1 MSRTEA
7 DKAAVRLSRRAEQ
20 TGLFAASAFAP
31 GTFARSLG
39 PRSTIDQGVITGLVS
54 ALSYVLT
61 VAAQDALAALATA
74 GPARSAAEL
83 RRRVLLAD
91 LAAIP
96 AGLAVQRA
104 LPPRD
109 DEPVVRSLARQA
121 GWRAAATGFGSLLFT
136 GADEAA
142 DRIDDRIGA
151 GGLLTRLPVG
161 VPVGIV
167 VATGLEWQR
176 RRRLPD
182 QPDEPESARAS
193 AITSVGTAL
202 GVAGGLAALRVGE
215 RALAKLIGG
224 TLGGRLPGSVLTW
237 RLAGHGLVLGAAG
250 VGVSALWSR
259 AMQRIESGT
268 SVVDPVLADAVG
280 QQWVLPTCSGSKDS
294 LVSWASLGR
303 EGRRHVV
310 AAVHPRPVRNRPAG
324 TPDLSI
330 STVMK
335 KPAVADPIQI
345 YVSLDAGPTA
355 RERVDLALAEMDRT
369 GAWDRSMLLLV
380 SPTGTGYV
388 NYCAVAATE
397 YLSLGDLAT
406 VTLQYSKRP
415 SPLSLGKIDDAR
427 EQNRLLW
434 LEIAQRVRDMPAD
447 RRPRVVLFGESLG
460 AHTSQDVFIHWGTL
474 GPQALGIDRALWIG
488 TPYAS
493 RWMQQV
499 TIGSRLDTDPAAVA
513 MVNDFGQIEAMTPDR
528 RAGLRYVLVS
538 HDNDGVTKFGTD
550 LLLKAPGWLRDERPS
565 VQVIPP
571 YSPRGVPPSMRWRP
585 VTTFFQ
591 LLVDMKNAQI
601 PGTYAASGHDYR
613 PDLTRFV
620 SEVYGLP
627 ATEDELVRIEAAL
640 AEREATRAQL
650 LAPEPPASGATGTE
664 QTAG

>member
-1 MSRTEA
+1 MSRADA

-20 TGLFAASAFAP
+20 IGLLAASGFAP

-39 PRSTIDQGVITGLVS
+39 PRSALDQGVITGLVS
-54 ALSYVLT
+54 TLSYVLT
-61 VAAQDALAALATA
+61 VGAQDVLGALATA
-74 GPARSAAEL
+74 GPARSAAEM

-91 LAAIP
+91 LVAIP
-96 AGLAVQRA
+96 AGIAVQRA

-121 GWRAAATGFGSLLFT
+121 GWRAAVTGFGSLLFA
-136 GADEAA
+136 GAGAAA
-142 DRIDDRIGA
+142 DRLDARIGA
-151 GGLLTRLPVG
+151 DGRVSRLPVG
-161 VPVGIV
+161 VPVGV
-167 VATGLEWQR
+167 LVAAGLEWQR
-176 RRRLPD
+176 RRQLPD
-182 QPDEPESARAS
+182 QPNEPESASTS
-193 AITSVGTAL
+193 ALASVGTGL
-202 GVAGGLAALRVGE
+202 GVAAGLAALSVGE
-215 RALAKLIGG
+215 RAVASWISG
-224 TLGGRLPGSVLTW
+224 TLGSRLPGSTLTW

-250 VGVSALWSR
+250 AGVSVLWSR
-259 AMQRIESGT
+259 AMRGIESGT
-268 SVVDPVLADAVG
+268 SVVDPVLVDAIA
-280 QQWVLPTCSGSKDS
+280 QEWVLPTCSGSKDS

-310 AAVHPRPVRNRPAG
+310 SAVHPRPVTNRPAG
-324 TPDLSI
+324 VPDLSI
-330 STVMK
+330 PTVMK
-335 KPAVADPIQI
+335 KPAVAAPIQI
-345 YVSLDAGPTA
+345 YVSLDSAPTA
-355 RERVDLALAEMDRT
+355 RERVDLALAELDRT
-369 GAWDRSMLLLV
+369 NAWDRSLLMLV

-388 NYCAVAATE
+388 NYCAVAAAE
-397 YLSLGDLAT
+397 YLSLGDVAT

-434 LEIAQRVRDMPAD
+434 LEITQRVRNLPSD
-447 RRPRVVLFGESLG
+447 RRPKVVLFGESLG
-460 AHTSQDVFIHWGTL
+460 AHTSQDVFMHWGTL
-474 GPQALGIDRALWIG
+474 GPEALGIDRALWIG

-499 TIGSRLDTDPAAVA
+499 TLGSRPDTDPAAVA
-513 MVNDFGQIEAMTPDR
+513 IVNDFGQIEAMAPDR
-528 RAGLRYVLVS
+528 RAALRYVLVS

-550 LLLKAPGWLRDERPS
+550 LLLKAPSWLRDERSP
-565 VQVIPP
+565 VDVVPP
-571 YSPRGVPPSMRWRP
+571 YSPRGIPPSMRWRP

-640 AEREATRAQL
+640 AEREAAREQL
-650 LAPEPPASGATGTE
+650 FAPEPPAADATSPE
-664 QTAG
+664 QIAG